1 MKIIESF
8 SEFINENRQAEKVIK
23 KALPGYA
30 WEHYGSLDSD
40 EMEADGFAGA
50 ETFGAAIDELDGM
63 ELMVQIYSADGLG
76 HTHFGFNFDGM
87 PISTSLHNSSQRRSI
102 ATSGLDFPIDIK
114 KLNSSVLDSVISDIQ
129 DNHM

>member
-1 MKIIESF
+1 
-8 SEFINENRQAEKVIK
+8 
-23 KALPGYA
+23 
-30 WEHYGSLDSD
+30 
-40 EMEADGFAGA
+40 MEADGFAGA

-87 PISTSLHNSSQRRSI
+87 PISTSLHNSSQRRKI